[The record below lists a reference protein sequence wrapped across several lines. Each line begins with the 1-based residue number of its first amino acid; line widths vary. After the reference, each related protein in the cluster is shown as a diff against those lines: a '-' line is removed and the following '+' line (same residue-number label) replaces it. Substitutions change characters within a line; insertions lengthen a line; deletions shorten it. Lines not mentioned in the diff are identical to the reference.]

1 MLAQRLGYDKPL
13 FYFSVK
19 SLAEYGWQQYFPS
32 TQQQKSYNHLL
43 RNYGCGSEVSTFYKK
58 INAARTAIATSF
70 TTATDTSIKHTAA
83 LAANCLYQ
91 IE

>member
-1 MLAQRLGYDKPL
+1 
-13 FYFSVK
+13 
-19 SLAEYGWQQYFPS
+19 
-32 TQQQKSYNHLL
+32 LL

-83 LAANCLYQ
+83 LAALFISDRNTSKS
-91 IE
+91 EKE